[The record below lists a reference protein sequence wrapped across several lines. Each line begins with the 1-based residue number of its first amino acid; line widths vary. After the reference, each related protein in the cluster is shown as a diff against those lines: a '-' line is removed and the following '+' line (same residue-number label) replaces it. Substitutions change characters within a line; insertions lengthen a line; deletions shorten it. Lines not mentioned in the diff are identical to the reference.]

1 MRQSRIILHI
11 DMDSFY
17 ASVEIREH
25 PELSGLPVVVG
36 ADPKEGKGRGVVVTA
51 SYEARRF
58 GIHSAMPISRAW
70 RLCSHAVYIHPHFP
84 LYAEVSG
91 EIMEILS
98 QYTDRFEQVSID
110 EAFLDISTSGNY
122 PAAENLAGRIKDE
135 IREKERLTC
144 SIGIGPNKLIAKI
157 ASDYTKPDGLTVV
170 DPAHVRAFLTPL
182 PVEKI
187 PGIGRK
193 TAAELHRMGITTIGA
208 LERHDVQAMISRFG
222 RGGVILQAMARG
234 EDEQEVGSREGVRS
248 ISREHTFEK
257 DTNVFSEITGTLDA
271 LAEDLHATLR
281 EEELLF
287 RTVTVKVRYEGFI
300 TRTKSRSL
308 EHPAVDLTPIR
319 SLAHALLFEFPQE
332 KKIRLIG
339 LRLSGLTRK
348 ESDQKT
354 ISEFSTP
361 ITE

>member
-1 MRQSRIILHI
+1 MRRSRIILHI

-36 ADPKEGKGRGVVVTA
+36 AEPKEGKGRGVVVTA
-51 SYEARRF
+51 SYEARRH

-70 RLCSHAVYIHPHFP
+70 RLCPHAVFIRPHFP
-84 LYAEVSG
+84 LYAGVSR

-98 QYTDRFEQVSID
+98 RYTDSFEPVSID
-110 EAFLDISTSGNY
+110 EAFLDISTAGNY
-122 PAAENLAGRIKDE
+122 PAAENLARRIKDE

-157 ASDYTKPDGLTVV
+157 ASDYRKPDGLTVI

-208 LERHDVQAMISRFG
+208 LERYDVQAIISHFG

-234 EDEQEVGSREGVRS
+234 EDEQEVGLREGARS

-257 DTNVFSEITGTLDA
+257 DTDILSEITDTLDA
-271 LAEDLHATLR
+271 LAEDLYATLR

-287 RTVTVKVRYEGFI
+287 RTVTVKVRYEGFT

-319 SLAHALLFEFPQE
+319 ALAHALFLEFPRE

-354 ISEFSTP
+354 ISEFS
-361 ITE
+361 I

>member
-1 MRQSRIILHI
+1 MARSRIILHI

-17 ASVEIREH
+17 ASVEIRER
-25 PELSGLPVVVG
+25 PELTGLPVVVG
-36 ADPKEGKGRGVVVTA
+36 ADPKDGKGRGVVVTA
-51 SYEARRF
+51 SYEARSH

-70 RLCSHAVYIHPHFP
+70 RICPHAVYIRPHFP
-84 LYAEVSG
+84 LYVGVSR

-98 QYTDRFEQVSID
+98 RYADRFEPVSID
-110 EAFLDISTSGNY
+110 EAYLDISPTGNY
-122 PAAENLAGRIKDE
+122 PAAENLARQIKDE

-157 ASDYTKPDGLTVV
+157 ASDFKKPDGLTVI
-170 DPAHVRAFLTPL
+170 DPGHVQTFLSPL

-208 LERHDVQAMISRFG
+208 LGCHDVQAMISHFG
-222 RGGVILQAMARG
+222 KGGIILQGLARG
-234 EDEQEVGSREGVRS
+234 EDEREIGPREGTRS
-248 ISREHTFEK
+248 IGREYTFEH
-257 DTNVFSEITGTLDA
+257 DTDDLTELTGILDTLATDVY
-271 LAEDLHATLR
+271 ATLR
-281 EEELLF
+281 EDGFLF

-308 EHPAVDLTPIR
+308 EHPAIDLSPIR
-319 SLAHALLFEFPQE
+319 ALSRALLLEFPHG

-339 LRLSGLTRK
+339 LRLSGLTRQ
-348 ESDQKT
+348 ESQQKT
-354 ISEFSTP
+354 ISEFSS
-361 ITE
+361 